1 MLLLAACSSPS
12 AELTVGT
19 AAQTMLVYDCAVDQ
33 SEIPV
38 AECQALVDLYNDT
51 DGDNWTDNAN
61 WGNATPSTWSG
72 VGVAGGVVTQ
82 LIRNNN
88 NLVGTIPTSIG
99 NITSATTLQL
109 RDNSLTGPIPS
120 TVGNLVNVTLLSLF
134 GNQLSGT
141 LPVELG
147 DMTALQEIRL
157 NDNLLTG
164 SIPTQL
170 GNLSNLTQFSL
181 GNNQLSGSIPTEL
194 GMLGNLLVLNVSNNM
209 LTGSIPTELGNIGT
223 LVGLRLNSN
232 QLSGS
237 IPMELGNIGSVL
249 RFLTLD
255 TNQLSGPVPS
265 NFDEDLTGM
274 AALTLNTNLCL
285 TDGGDTALATWIA
298 GFDANWQDGCLANGQ
313 DCSAGGNESCLSGIC
328 DMTETPDTCE
338 PADTCGNSVIEGVE
352 ECDDGNTTAGDGCD
366 ASCVSESVCGDGTVE
381 GAEVCDDGNTVASD
395 GCDATCAAVET
406 GYVCLQDTT
415 PMDNICD
422 TGGAGSV
429 VPVCGDGIVIGG
441 EVCDDG
447 NTASNDGCD
456 ATCAAVETGYVCL
469 QDTTPMDNI
478 CDTGGAGSVV
488 PVCGDGIVIGGEVCD
503 DGNTASNDGCDAT
516 CAAVE
521 TGYVC
526 LQDTTPMDNICDTG
540 GAGSV
545 VPVCGDGMVIGGEV
559 CDDGNTV
566 ASDGCDATC
575 AAVETG
581 YVCLQDTTP
590 MDNICDTGGAG
601 SVVPVCGDGIV
612 IGTEVCDD
620 GNTAT
625 GDGCDASCVV
635 ETGWSCDGAD
645 PTTCNTTCGDSIV
658 VGTEVCDD
666 GNTTAN
672 DGCDATCA
680 AVETGYVCLQDTTP
694 MDNICDTGGAG
705 SVVPVCGDG
714 IVIGG
719 EVCDDGNTVANDGCD
734 ATCAAVETGYV
745 CLQDTTPMDNIC
757 DTGGAGSVVPVCGD
771 GMVIGGEVCDD
782 GNTASNDGCD
792 ATCAAVETGYACL
805 QDTTPMDNIC
815 DTGGAGSVVPVC
827 GDGMVIGGEVCDDGN
842 TVANDG
848 CDATCAAVETG
859 YVCLQDTTP
868 MDNICDTGGAGSV
881 VPVCGDGIVIGG
893 EVCDDGNTA
902 SNDGCDATCA
912 AVETG
917 YACLQDTTP
926 MDNICDTG
934 GAGSVVP
941 VCGDGMVIGG
951 EVCDDGNT
959 VANDGCDA
967 TCAAVETGYVCLQ
980 DTTPMDNI
988 CDTGGAGSVVP
999 VCGDGIVIGG
1009 EVCDD
1014 GNTIAGDGCDATC
1027 AAVETGYVC
1036 TVDAGADGTCD
1047 TGGAGSVITVCGDS
1061 IVAGAEI
1068 CDDGNTTSSDGC
1080 DATCAAVEAGYACDV
1095 DAGVDGT
1102 CDTGGAGS
1110 VVPVC
1115 GDSTVIGGEICDD
1128 GNMTSGDGCNA
1139 TCTAVETGYACTQD
1153 TTPADGTCDTG
1164 GPGSVVTVCG
1174 DAIIVG
1180 AEVCDDGNT
1189 VAGDGC
1195 DASCALENG
1204 YICTQDTS
1212 PTDGICDTTG
1222 SGSVTTVCGDS
1233 IVAGIEICDDG
1244 NVAADDGCSAT
1255 CTLETGWM
1263 CNVDTTPADGTC
1275 DTAGTGSVVPICGD
1289 SLVIGNEIC
1298 DDGNT
1303 IAGDG
1308 CDATCAAVE
1317 ATYECTVDAGTDGTC
1332 DTGGAGSVRLICSN
1346 GAIDTGEV
1354 CDDGNVTVG
1363 DGCDGS
1369 CALETD
1375 YVCTQ
1380 DITPADGICDTA
1392 GAGSVAFDTDGDGV
1406 PDIQDVDDDNDG
1418 ILDTDEGT
1426 GDTDGDLIPDSLD
1439 LDSDNDGIMD
1449 VIEGNSGCADTTPA
1463 DAICDGAFDATGYA
1477 TDGSGATPPDTD
1489 LDNVPDFQD
1498 LDSDND
1504 GILDIDEGSSACDD
1518 AAPTDGVCDTG
1529 DSDGDGIADSIDD
1542 TAGRGDGTL
1551 TAVPNTDGDAQA
1563 DYLDVDS
1570 DNDGIFDTFEGDS
1583 GCTDTTPADGEC
1595 DDPDTDGDGI
1605 AEEIDDLAGYG
1616 DSSPTVAPNTD
1627 GTGDVDY
1634 RELDSDDDGI
1644 LDEYEGSV
1652 DTDGD
1657 TVPDFR
1663 DLDSDNDGL
1672 ADTVEGDTGCADILA
1687 PSGVCDGPDS
1697 DGDGVAD
1704 DASGLAP
1711 PDTDGDGAADF
1722 RDLDTDN
1729 DGISD
1734 VIEGGSNCTDTTTEN
1749 SVCDGPDSDGD
1760 GIVDSIE
1767 AGAGV
1772 HGGIADP
1779 MVDSDSDTVLD
1790 FRDLDSDDDGIVDLI
1805 EGGTGCADIEEN
1817 GLCDG
1822 TDTDGD
1828 GLQDAIDD
1836 GTGFGDDVVDPLPN
1850 TDSLGE
1856 PDYLDLDSNE
1866 DGTFDSAGAIC
1877 TDTTPLDGVCDGT
1890 DTDGDGAVD
1899 EIDTFDGFGV
1909 AIDTDLDGINNA
1921 DDLDD
1926 DNDGI
1931 LDTDEGTGDT
1941 DGDGIIDSLDLDS
1954 DNDGISDLDEGGA
1967 ACADST
1973 PNNEVCDGP
1982 VDANGVPTGA
1992 TTSPTNTDGTG
2003 APDFQTLDSDGDT
2016 IPDIIEGDSPCTDAN
2031 GDNRCDGADSDGD
2044 GVVDDLDGSTG
2055 FGDSGTADAPDTDGD
2070 GTQDYR
2076 DLDSDDDTLPDADE
2090 GIGDMDGDG
2099 IPDFRDVDSG
2109 LTLAGGGCQSS
2120 GRAPLGSGVLMI
2132 LALVFITRRKRT
2144 FLR

>member
-1 MLLLAACSSPS
+1 MGIVMKIRQLLCEMAYVAVRNTAVKTMIFAGMLLLAACSSPS

-488 PVCGDGIVIGGEVCD
+488 PLCGDGMVIGGEVCD
-503 DGNTASNDGCDAT
+503 DGNTVANDGCDAT

-545 VPVCGDGMVIGGEV
+545 VPVCGDGIVIGTEV

-625 GDGCDASCVV
+625 GDGCDASCAV

-719 EVCDDGNTVANDGCD
+719 EVCDDGNTASNDGCD

-771 GMVIGGEVCDD
+771 GMVLGGEVCDDGNTASNDGCDATCAAVETGYVCLQDTTPMDNICDTGGAGSVVPLCGDGMVIGGEVCDDGNTASNDGCDATCAAVETGYVCLQDTTPMDNICDTGGAGSVVPVCGDGMVLGGEVCDD

-902 SNDGCDATCA
+902 ANDGCDATCA

-941 VCGDGMVIGG
+941 VCGDAIIVGSEVCDDGNTATGDGCDAACALEPGYQCTVDAGPDGICDTTGPGSVILTCSNSVIDGAEVCDDGNITLGDGCDANCGLETGYGCTVDAGPDGICDTTGAGSVTPICGDGIVIGGEICDDGNTIAGDGCDATCATVETGYACDVDATSDGTCDTGGAGSVVPVCGDGMVLGG

-959 VANDGCDA
+959 AANDGCDA

-988 CDTGGAGSVVP
+988 CDTGG
-999 VCGDGIVIGG
+999 
-1009 EVCDD
+1009 
-1014 GNTIAGDGCDATC
+1014 T
-1027 AAVETGYVC
+1027 
-1036 TVDAGADGTCD
+1036 
-1047 TGGAGSVITVCGDS
+1047 
-1061 IVAGAEI
+1061 
-1068 CDDGNTTSSDGC
+1068 
-1080 DATCAAVEAGYACDV
+1080 
-1095 DAGVDGT
+1095 
-1102 CDTGGAGS
+1102 GS

-1115 GDSTVIGGEICDD
+1115 GDS
-1128 GNMTSGDGCNA
+1128 
-1139 TCTAVETGYACTQD
+1139 
-1153 TTPADGTCDTG
+1153 
-1164 GPGSVVTVCG
+1164 
-1174 DAIIVG
+1174 IIVG
-1180 AEVCDDGNT
+1180 PEVCDDGNAT
-1189 VAGDGC
+1189 AGDGC
-1195 DASCALENG
+1195 DASCALETG
-1204 YICTQDTS
+1204 YGCLEDTN
-1212 PTDGICDTTG
+1212 PADGICDTTG
-1222 SGSVTTVCGDS
+1222 
-1233 IVAGIEICDDG
+1233 A
-1244 NVAADDGCSAT
+1244 
-1255 CTLETGWM
+1255 
-1263 CNVDTTPADGTC
+1263 
-1275 DTAGTGSVVPICGD
+1275 GSVVP
-1289 SLVIGNEIC
+1289 
-1298 DDGNT
+1298 
-1303 IAGDG
+1303 
-1308 CDATCAAVE
+1308 
-1317 ATYECTVDAGTDGTC
+1317 
-1332 DTGGAGSVRLICSN
+1332 
-1346 GAIDTGEV
+1346 
-1354 CDDGNVTVG
+1354 
-1363 DGCDGS
+1363 
-1369 CALETD
+1369 
-1375 YVCTQ
+1375 
-1380 DITPADGICDTA
+1380 
-1392 GAGSVAFDTDGDGV
+1392 DTDGDGILDPV
-1406 PDIQDVDDDNDG
+1406 DVDDDNDG

-1426 GDTDGDLIPDSLD
+1426 GDTDGDLIPDAVD

-1449 VIEGNSGCADTTPA
+1449 VVEGNSGCADTTPA
-1463 DAICDGAFDATGYA
+1463 DAICDGPFDATGYA
-1477 TDGSGATPPDTD
+1477 TDGSGQMPPDSD
-1489 LDNVPDFQD
+1489 IDMVPDFQD

-1504 GILDIDEGSSACDD
+1504 GLLDITEGNSGCDD
-1518 AAPTDGVCDTG
+1518 AAATDGVCDTG
-1529 DSDGDGIADSIDD
+1529 DADGDGIADSIDD
-1542 TAGRGDGTL
+1542 TSGRGDDTL
-1551 TAVPNTDGDAQA
+1551 TEVPNTDGDTQA
-1563 DYLDVDS
+1563 DYIDIDS
-1570 DNDGIFDTFEGDS
+1570 DEDGITDLVEGNS
-1583 GCTDTTPADGEC
+1583 GCTDTTPEDGEC

-1605 AEEIDDLAGYG
+1605 TEEIDDLAGYG
-1616 DSSPTVAPNTD
+1616 DSAPADPPNTD
-1627 GTGDVDY
+1627 GIGPVDFQD
-1634 RELDSDDDGI
+1634 LDSDDDGI
-1644 LDEYEGSV
+1644 LDEFEGTV
-1652 DTDGD
+1652 DTDGDTIPDYLDLDSDNDGIPDLVEGNTGCADILIRLGVCDGPDGDGDGVVDDATGLAPPDTDGDAVADFRDLDTDSDGIPDVIEGGSNCADTTAEDAVCDGPDADMDGIVDSLDIGTGVHGGLPDPMVDSDND

-1663 DLDSDNDGL
+1663 DLDSDDDGL
-1672 ADTVEGDTGCADILA
+1672 
-1687 PSGVCDGPDS
+1687 
-1697 DGDGVAD
+1697 
-1704 DASGLAP
+1704 
-1711 PDTDGDGAADF
+1711 
-1722 RDLDTDN
+1722 
-1729 DGISD
+1729 
-1734 VIEGGSNCTDTTTEN
+1734 
-1749 SVCDGPDSDGD
+1749 
-1760 GIVDSIE
+1760 
-1767 AGAGV
+1767 
-1772 HGGIADP
+1772 
-1779 MVDSDSDTVLD
+1779 
-1790 FRDLDSDDDGIVDLI
+1790 VDLI
-1805 EGGTGCADIEEN
+1805 EGGTACADANEN
-1817 GLCDG
+1817 GVCDG
-1822 TDTDGD
+1822 PDTDGD
-1828 GLQDAIDD
+1828 GIADDIDD
-1836 GTGFGDDVVDPLPN
+1836 TDGFGDGVVDTLPDA
-1850 TDSLGE
+1850 DSLGE

-1866 DGTFDSAGAIC
+1866 DGTFDTADSGC
-1877 TDTTPLDGVCDGT
+1877 TDTTPADGVCDAA
-1890 DTDGDGAVD
+1890 DSDGDGAVD
-1899 EIDTFDGFGV
+1899 DIDAFVGFGV
-1909 AIDTDLDGINNA
+1909 GIDTDNDGIANA
-1921 DDLDD
+1921 QDLDD

-1941 DGDGIIDSLDLDS
+1941 DGDGVMDSLDLDS

-1967 ACADST
+1967 TCTDASPKD
-1973 PNNEVCDGP
+1973 EVCDGP
-1982 VDANGVPTGA
+1982 VDADGVPTGA
-1992 TTSPTNTDGTG
+1992 TSSPTDTDGDG
-2003 APDFQTLDSDGDT
+2003 SPDFQVLDSDGDT
-2016 IPDIIEGDSPCTDAN
+2016 IPDIVEGDSTCTDAD
-2031 GDNRCDGADSDGD
+2031 GDNRCDGVDTDGD

-2055 FGDSGTADAPDTDGD
+2055 FGDPGTADAPDTDND
-2070 GTQDYR
+2070 GTQDYK
-2076 DLDSDDDTLPDADE
+2076 DLDSDGDTITDADE
-2090 GIGDMDGDG
+2090 GTTDTDGDG
-2099 IPDFRDVDSG
+2099 IPDYRDLDVELG
-2109 LTLAGGGCQSS
+2109 GGGCQSS
-2120 GRAPLGSGVLMI
+2120 DLPLGGSLL
-2132 LALVFITRRKRT
+2132 LALTLIAIRRRE
-2144 FLR
+2144 RQHAI